1 MPDAGLDAT
10 LDALVPAGF
19 GAAGERCMTSSI
31 AIFVGGSMQ
40 WYSLQFSI
48 IIYLIICWVLFDY
61 SLYNSQEVY
70 FFLLVSF
77 VGTKGVEPIP
87 TVQY

>member
-1 MPDAGLDAT
+1 MLDVGLDAT
-10 LDALVPAGF
+10 LDALVSVGF

>member
-48 IIYLIICWVLFDY
+48 IIYIIIC
-61 SLYNSQEVY
+61 
-70 FFLLVSF
+70 
-77 VGTKGVEPIP
+77 
-87 TVQY
+87 